1 MIIHVGL
8 THLLGSDIHYWNSLH
23 ACNAILSHIMIFCSI
38 IAVYQQTTPLVLS
51 PVSCANGIL
60 FSACCSKTL
69 L

>member
-23 ACNAILSHIMIFCSI
+23 ACNAILYHTLWYF
-38 IAVYQQTTPLVLS
+38 V
-51 PVSCANGIL
+51 IL
-60 FSACCSKTL
+60 LQYINKQL